1 MSYNVSTKPSDFTLK
16 RRIDALKNSMGSK
29 FISAEIKTNNL
40 DEVYVEVITSLR
52 PSLRMFEACDDIMK
66 PFNIIL
72 DHQTLNHYVL
82 KFIY

>member
-1 MSYNVSTKPSDFTLK
+1 MSYSVSTKPSDFTLK
-16 RRIDALKNSMGSK
+16 RRIDALKGSMGSK

-52 PSLRMFEACDDIMK
+52 PSLRLFEACDIIMK
-66 PFNIIL
+66 PFNIIF